1 MPMPM
6 PPTFPTRLADTTPL
20 RDWDDAPEPIDDER
34 ARRIHDKF
42 KQKIPSGPMGQW
54 KRVDAVQLG
63 KAAGIILYK
72 FSSPTLS
79 DVMKADLDSIQTRA
93 AKSPSVFDLVDVTT
107 AYPRRV
113 IVLRGSRQVMT
124 VQERTLWAL
133 FFKIDTSEADFEA
146 MRAHTAASIAMKF
159 GVVFSYEPEP
169 DFNLGD
175 THGSAKAEDA
185 QDWED
190 ESDDDEQERG
200 EGEQDDDGARSGE
213 EIEYDDPDDT
223 GRRIESTS
231 TVASLENATGPP
243 DTTIIH
249 FRRVCDNCLMKTPDG
264 PYSCYTGVQ
273 PCGPCKHEKIRCSL
287 LGIRGDGWVLVKRLG
302 VVAFFD
308 GRCFYPL
315 KILVG
320 AQRAVTEGYLDF
332 LLHTITKEDYALT
345 TSDPV
350 EVPEKVTQLRWYYH
364 RADSRRIA
372 WRHLFLEPPKARI
385 GVTAAEFKTICGER
399 REYVRNLRPE
409 NEESRA
415 LRPSRPQPKPKTSP
429 RKQKPKPAGKSK
441 AAAGPKRGQQVIEL
455 SDNEQ
460 PEPST
465 STRRTTRATTQ
476 AASKR
481 TAPISPPSTSK
492 PSKRFKT
499 GVVPFVDVPA
509 RVKKSGSTRSTS
521 IAFGPPASSQA
532 SSTSYALFQPPFEA
546 STSLFGPP
554 ISSFAS
560 SATRS
565 AAGTPAQVD
574 LSNDGDLYMAYL
586 SAATNFNERRSDMQA
601 AISRLESVAA
611 HAEGRHHVLRNRFRP
626 SGFANSEEFLT
637 WSQTA
642 GIVIAQALRTN
653 LPANSILD
661 PDVKMQDVVPALP
674 RAAPSMQPPE
684 EVSEIPATMPA
695 ALPAP
700 PSAALAAP
708 PSAALAASAAPA
720 APPSAAPAAP
730 PSAAPAA
737 PPSAAPAAP
746 PSAALPA
753 PTPHRTQAERG
764 TPAAEKQMTPAKEH
778 ARKPPGKKHA
788 TPAEQQE
795 DDDED
800 WLED

>member
-20 RDWDDAPEPIDDER
+20 RDWDDAPEPIDDEK

-190 ESDDDEQERG
+190 ESDDDEQEHG

-287 LGIRGDGWVLVKRLG
+287 LGIRGDGWVL
-302 VVAFFD
+302 AFFD

-509 RVKKSGSTRSTS
+509 RVKKSASTRSTS

-565 AAGTPAQVD
+565 RPERPR
-574 LSNDGDLYMAYL
+574 N
-586 SAATNFNERRSDMQA
+586 AATNFNERRSDMQA

-684 EVSEIPATMPA
+684 EVSEIPAAIPA

-700 PSAALAAP
+700 PSAALAA
-708 PSAALAASAAPA
+708 AVRCAGRAASAALA
-720 APPSAAPAAP
+720 APPSAAPPRRLPLRRPP
-730 PSAAPAA
+730 PSAALPMTPA
-737 PPSAAPAAP
+737 
-746 PSAALPA
+746 AALPA
-753 PTPHRTQAERG
+753 PTPHRTQG
-764 TPAAEKQMTPAKEH
+764 NMTPAKEH